1 MSVRS
6 EQLLQAAARVA
17 EFNDSYLIVAK
28 AKRSAKGENPILI
41 CQHGEFSEVIQM
53 ASVAMQN
60 LQAEAVV
67 NLVMHK
73 MLTGDDGEQR
83 IY

>member
-1 MSVRS
+1 MVDGKESGT
-6 EQLLQAAARVA
+6 AKTKAAKKAARK
-17 EFNDSYLIVAK
+17 EKQVAK

-53 ASVAMQN
+53 ASVPMQN
-60 LQAEAVV
+60 LQAAAVV